1 MFQVDLQLI
10 KESRKKKGYS
20 IQDISDRMGFS
31 DKSKYY
37 RRETGEYNFR
47 SEEIPLVAE
56 ILGIPIEKIFIKN
69 VSKFE
74 TSKDD
79 KE

>member
-1 MFQVDLQLI
+1 MFRLNLQLI
-10 KESRKKKGYS
+10 KETRKKKGYS
-20 IQDISDRMGFS
+20 IQYMSDSMGFN

-47 SEEIPLVAE
+47 SEEIPLVAK
-56 ILGIPIEKIFIKN
+56 ILGIPIEKIFIPK
-69 VSKFE
+69 VSKIETFE
-74 TSKDD
+74 ND